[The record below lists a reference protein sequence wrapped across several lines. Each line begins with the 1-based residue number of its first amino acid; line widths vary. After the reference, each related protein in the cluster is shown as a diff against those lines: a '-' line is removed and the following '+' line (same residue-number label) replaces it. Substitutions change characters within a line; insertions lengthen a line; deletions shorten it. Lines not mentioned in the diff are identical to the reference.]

1 MSRTLALKLLPADA
15 IAAVVRNGERL
26 EIERAIRIPLP
37 AGGDGTARGKA
48 IHEALAAWKLGRIA
62 TVLAAPRSD
71 LTIQN
76 LDLPPMPTEDLPELV
91 HLQAERDIQLSE
103 DGEGFD
109 FLPLS
114 GDEEHPYRVLGAG
127 VSATQWKTLRAT
139 CDASEL
145 KIGRIV
151 PEPLG
156 WVELGRAALTDRN
169 ADALGVFSAIID
181 RQAVVWAIRGD
192 ALKLIRTVWLPADDN
207 AAADAAALG
216 NELRRTLLSLAQS
229 PDAGATPRCYYIGD
243 NADEIAGE
251 LGATISKP
259 VQATSLAKLLRVDP
273 SFDLPGAGLSL
284 VELAPMAALAAAAG
298 AGRAAPIDL
307 LHPRRRPPKPS
318 KARTYV
324 LATAAAVAGVAMIGW
339 QAYQNVQ
346 EPLARAATADAERKA
361 LEPVLESYEADE
373 TKAAAIGAWL
383 GQSTNL
389 LTELDHLSGRLR
401 PEPLASEKFAA
412 DQDLVLTRLN
422 VINRQV
428 SFTAAAKSNDAI
440 QPAERRLREGNYRVD
455 RGVVEPKAEGMPGF
469 NVTVIETI
477 ERVASEAAATA
488 AAEPAAAAAPL
499 PAENTAAPAAAEPAK
514 PVEAE
519 KAEPSKT
526 EPAKEKPEKAEV
538 PKSQA
543 EKPESEQAKPP
554 AESQKPAAVEEP
566 VKPTEPAKA
575 SVPVESAE
583 PVPGATP

>member
-1 MSRTLALKLLPADA
+1 MSRTLALKLLPAAA
-15 IAAVVRNGERL
+15 IAAVVRSGERL
-26 EIERAIRIPLP
+26 EIERAVRIPLP
-37 AGGDGTARGKA
+37 TGGDGTARGKA
-48 IHEALAAWKLGRIA
+48 IHEALAAWKPGRIA

-76 LDLPPMPTEDLPELV
+76 LDLPPMPADDLPELV

-127 VSATQWKTLRAT
+127 VSATQWKTLKAT

-145 KIGRIV
+145 KIARIV

-169 ADALGVFSAIID
+169 AESLGVFSAIIE
-181 RQAVVWAIRGD
+181 RQAVVWAGRGD
-192 ALKLIRTVWLPADDN
+192 ALQLIRTVWLPADDN

-229 PDAGATPRCYYIGD
+229 HDAGPPPRCYYIGD

-259 VQATSLAKLLRVDP
+259 VQAISLAKLVRIDA
-273 SFDLPGAGLSL
+273 SFDLPSSGLSL

-298 AGRAAPIDL
+298 AGRGAPIDL
-307 LHPRRRPPKPS
+307 LHPRRRPPAPS

-346 EPLARAATADAERKA
+346 EPLALAATADAERRA
-361 LEPVLESYEADE
+361 LEPVLESYKADE
-373 TKAAAIGAWL
+373 TKATAIGNWL

-477 ERVASEAAATA
+477 ERVAPAAIATT
-488 AAEPAAAAAPL
+488 AAEPAAATPS
-499 PAENTAAPAAAEPAK
+499 AENRAAPAATEPAK

-519 KAEPSKT
+519 KAEPAKAASTEKT
-526 EPAKEKPEKAEV
+526 EAEQ
-538 PKSQA
+538 PD
-543 EKPESEQAKPP
+543 SEPTKPP
-554 AESQKPAAVEEP
+554 AESEKPAAADEP
-566 VKPTEPAKA
+566 AKSPEPAKA
-575 SVPVESAE
+575 STPVESAA
-583 PVPGATP
+583 PAAGATS

>member
-1 MSRTLALKLLPADA
+1 MSRTLALKLLPAAA

-26 EIERAIRIPLP
+26 EIERAMRIPLP
-37 AGGDGTARGKA
+37 TGGDGTARGKA
-48 IHEALAAWKLGRIA
+48 IREALATWKLGRMA

-76 LDLPPMPTEDLPELV
+76 LELPPMPADDLPELV

-109 FLPLS
+109 FLPLA
-114 GDEEHPYRVLGAG
+114 GDEDHPYRVLGAG
-127 VSATQWKTLRAT
+127 LSATQWKTLKAT

-145 KIGRIV
+145 KVGRIV

-156 WVELGRAALTDRN
+156 WVELGRNALTERQ
-169 ADALGVFSAIID
+169 ADALGVFSAIIE
-181 RQAVVWAIRGD
+181 RQAVVWASRGD
-192 ALKLIRTVWLPADDN
+192 ALQLIRTVWLPADDN

-229 PDAGATPRCYYIGD
+229 PDAGAPPRCYYLGD

-259 VQATSLAKLLRVDP
+259 VQATTLAKLVRIDP
-273 SFDLPGAGLSL
+273 SFDLAGAGVSL

-298 AGRAAPIDL
+298 AGKAAPIDL
-307 LHPRRRPPKPS
+307 LHPRRRPPAPS
-318 KARTYV
+318 KMRTYV
-324 LATAAAVAGVAMIGW
+324 LAGAAAVAGVAMIGW

-346 EPLARAATADAERKA
+346 APLALAATADAERKA
-361 LEPVLESYEADE
+361 LEPVLESYKADE
-373 TKAAAIGAWL
+373 TKAAAIGEWL

-469 NVTVIETI
+469 NVTVFETV
-477 ERVASEAAATA
+477 ERVAPATTTTTTNT
-488 AAEPAAAAAPL
+488 AEPPAAAA
-499 PAENTAAPAAAEPAK
+499 PAENAPAPAAAKPADAGEVKKPEPAK
-514 PVEAE
+514 AEVEQAEQPTEAE
-519 KAEPSKT
+519 KPAAAD
-526 EPAKEKPEKAEV
+526 EPAKSP
-538 PKSQA
+538 
-543 EKPESEQAKPP
+543 
-554 AESQKPAAVEEP
+554 
-566 VKPTEPAKA
+566 EPAKA
-575 SVPVESAE
+575 SAPVESTE
-583 PVPGATP
+583 PAAGATP